1 MLVFSWFLEIGPRRW
16 SFGPD
21 SSLTQDV
28 MHDPGMQQFRE
39 EWAMADFQ
47 LPFEYSPAADR
58 RNGGLLPI
66 RMAGGI
72 LVYAREHL
80 VQLPL
85 STAGL
90 GSRTASGPVDAVGGI
105 IGSLDQVSVTNAGN
119 GLVKF
124 TVINRTGWASGT
136 RIPGTDVSLIQN
148 RDRSEAG
155 PGGTLVQYFYW
166 WEPMP
171 GAAGLT
177 GTR

>member
-1 MLVFSWFLEIGPRRW
+1 MLVFSWLLEIGPRTW
-16 SFGPD
+16 YFGPD
-21 SSLTQDV
+21 SSVTQDV

-39 EWAMADFQ
+39 EWTMADFQ

-58 RNGGLLPI
+58 RDGGLLPI

-72 LVYAREHL
+72 LVYVREHL

-105 IGSLDQVSVTNAGN
+105 IGSLDRVSVANAGN
-119 GLVKF
+119 GMVKF

-155 PGGTLVQYFYW
+155 PGGTIVQYFYW

-171 GAAGLT
+171 VATGLA